1 MGALAVDGLV
11 SGLDTTS
18 LINSLMQV
26 ESVPQTLLK
35 NKVSNSQ
42 TYISALQSLNTKVAA
57 LVDLAGKTS
66 KPASLDLYS
75 AKSSAASI
83 TATAASGAA
92 PGQIDL
98 KVDALAKSQKSVS
111 DVMTAWPDSAAVL
124 TIQDKDGTLHEI
136 SAASPSLDD
145 IVSAINTAGAGVTA
159 TKVAVGG
166 GNYRIQFAS
175 TGMGAD
181 SAFTIYRGT
190 SAEVTATTAP
200 TLALTE
206 IQGAQD
212 ASITIW
218 AGTLAAQS
226 ITSKS
231 NTFSDLL
238 PGVSISVSAVS
249 TDPISVT
256 IARDDA
262 AISKKASDLVTAVNG
277 IFSEITSRSTVTT
290 STDASGTTST
300 KGGVFTGDSTV
311 RDVNQKILSA
321 ASLPVN
327 GRSPSE
333 FGISIS
339 KTGTIDFD
347 ATKFASAMAADP
359 GAAQAAL
366 TEIASRVAAAAATI
380 SDKYNGTVTSK
391 ITGQQSEVKGLG
403 LQIDDWDRRL
413 TTRRK
418 TLEAT
423 YAALEVQL
431 SKLNSQS
438 SYVSSQ
444 LAGLSSSSS

>member
-1 MGALAVDGLV
+1 MGLAVDGLV
-11 SGLDTTS
+11 SGLDTTA

-26 ESVPQTLLK
+26 EGVPQTLLK
-35 NKVSNSQ
+35 NKVSASQ
-42 TYISALQSLNTKVAA
+42 TLISALQGLNTKVAA
-57 LVDLAGKTS
+57 LADLALKTS
-66 KPASLDLYS
+66 KPAALDLYS
-75 AKSSAASI
+75 ARSSSASV
-83 TATAASGAA
+83 TVTAATGAA

-111 DVMTAWPDSAAVL
+111 DAMATWPDSPAVL
-124 TIQDKDGTLHEI
+124 TIASTDGTLHEI
-136 SAASPSLDD
+136 TATSSSLDD
-145 IVSAINTAGAGVTA
+145 VVSAVNTAGAGVTA
-159 TKVAVGG
+159 TKVAVGS

-175 TGMGAD
+175 TGIGAD
-181 SAFTIYRGT
+181 SAFTVYRGT
-190 SAEVTATTAP
+190 SAEVTAATAP
-200 TLALTE
+200 AMNLTQ
-206 IQGAQD
+206 IQDAQD

-218 AGTLAAQS
+218 AGTPAAQT
-226 ITSKS
+226 ITSSS

-238 PGVSISVSAVS
+238 PGVSISVSATSADPVS
-249 TDPISVT
+249 IS

-262 AISKKASDLVTAVNG
+262 AISKKASDLVTALNG
-277 IFSEITSRSTVTT
+277 IFSEVSSKSTVTT

-311 RDVNQKILSA
+311 RDVNQRVLSA

-347 ATKFASAMAADP
+347 SARFATALAADP
-359 GAAQAAL
+359 AATQATL
-366 TEIASRVAAAAATI
+366 TEIASRVAAAAASV
-380 SDKYNGTVTSK
+380 SDKYSGSLTTK
-391 ITGQQSEVKGLG
+391 ITGQESEVKGLG

-423 YAALEVQL
+423 YSALEVQL

-438 SYVSSQ
+438 SYLTSQ
-444 LAGLSSSSS
+444 LAGLPSASK